1 MNALCVEHHD
11 LESLREAQNAWA
23 NETDLRQLASRKKTL
38 ENLATKL
45 NIAHADVFTGEE
57 MSNEFYDPLILEL
70 EKERNQVARTLT
82 REALARAGL

>member
-1 MNALCVEHHD
+1 
-11 LESLREAQNAWA
+11 
-23 NETDLRQLASRKKTL
+23 
-38 ENLATKL
+38 
-45 NIAHADVFTGEE
+45 